1 MSARHLLAWLVI
13 PVVLAGGD
21 VLGQSPPDPST
32 ATAVGSTPPAGA
44 EAGENE
50 WSFSAYA
57 YAYLVPDDS
66 DYVQPTL
73 TADRGWLHLEA
84 RYNYED
90 FNTGSLWFGYNLS
103 AGNTLAVEFTPMIA
117 AVAGDTDGVAP
128 GYRLSLSYWKLELST
143 EGEYVFDAADSAD
156 DFFYSWSELSV
167 WPLDWL
173 GVGVVVQRT
182 RLRDSDS
189 WAEPGILVGVAYK
202 QASLTA
208 YVFDS
213 DDSDPTVVVGAGLS
227 F

>member
-21 VLGQSPPDPST
+21 VLGQSPPDPT
-32 ATAVGSTPPAGA
+32 MATAAAAPAPPADETG
-44 EAGENE
+44 

-90 FNTGSLWFGYNLS
+90 FNTGSLWLGYNLS
-103 AGNTLAVEFTPMIA
+103 AGDKLAVEFTPMIA
-117 AVAGDTDGVAP
+117 AVAGDTDGIAP

-173 GVGVVVQRT
+173 GMGVVVQRT

>member
-1 MSARHLLAWLVI
+1 MNARRLLAWLVI

-21 VLGQSPPDPST
+21 ALGQSPPEPT
-32 ATAVGSTPPAGA
+32 IATAAGDSPAASA
-44 EAGENE
+44 EAGEIQ
-50 WSFSAYA
+50 WLFSAFA
-57 YAYLVPDDS
+57 YAYLVPDDD
-66 DYVQPTL
+66 DYLQPTV

-90 FNTGSLWFGYNLS
+90 FSTGSLWLGYNLS
-103 AGNTLAVEFTPMIA
+103 GGEELAVEFTPMIA

-143 EGEYVFDAADSAD
+143 EGEYVFDAGDSAD
-156 DFFYSWSELSV
+156 NFFYSWSELSI

-189 WAEPGILVGVAYK
+189 WAEPGILVSVAYR

-213 DDSDPTVVVGAGLS
+213 DEGDPTVVVGAGLS